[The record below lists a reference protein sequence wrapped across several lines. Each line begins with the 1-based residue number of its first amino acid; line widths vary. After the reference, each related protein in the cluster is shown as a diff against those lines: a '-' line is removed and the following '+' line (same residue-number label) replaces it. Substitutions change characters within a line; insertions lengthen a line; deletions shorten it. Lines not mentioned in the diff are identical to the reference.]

1 MCGLLKRVPRAG
13 RQRTVLVAVAAVV
26 AVGLGS
32 IVVGAMRGSPG
43 ELPIAGLPDGPVN
56 AEALADMVIRVDARG
71 QDPYAVRV
79 ELDGKPVA
87 ATVEGET
94 VVVRPGPL
102 PDGVHQLTASVP
114 GGFLRDGPEASKSIM
129 VDATAPVVLV
139 TAAPPMTSYRQ
150 PFVVRGTVQG
160 ARQVTLGSQ
169 PITPAADGSFEVTV
183 PHAPVGAEVKAVDV
197 AGNATTVPVDAAVDI
212 PRTRAVHVTAHA
224 WSHEGLRESV
234 LELARTGRIDT
245 VQLDIKDE
253 DGVIGYDSQVPL
265 AREAGA
271 ATTIYDAPDA
281 LRRLHD
287 MGLRVVGRI
296 VAFRDPK
303 VAEWAW
309 HSGRRDLVVQNADGR
324 PYSSHYGPIAF
335 TNFANPEIRGYNIDL
350 ATEAAKLGFDDIM
363 YDYVRRPD
371 GPLGQMRF
379 PGATTD
385 PTTSIA
391 EFLRESRD
399 PVHRAGAV
407 LGAAVFGIA
416 STRPEQIAQD
426 IPLIARYVDYVA
438 PMLYPS
444 HWNPGEYGVADPN
457 SQPYDIIYA
466 SLGDFIRLTE
476 GTGAEVMP
484 WLQDF
489 SLGVDYGPAQVRA
502 QIDAAAAA
510 GIDSYILWSPT
521 VRYHL

>member
-1 MCGLLKRVPRAG
+1 MCALLKRVPQSG
-13 RQRTVLVAVAAVV
+13 RQRTVLVAVAVVV
-26 AVGLGS
+26 AVGVGA

-43 ELPIAGLPDGPVN
+43 ELPVAGLPEGPVN
-56 AEALADMVIRVDARG
+56 AQALADMVIRVDASG
-71 QDPYAVRV
+71 QDPRAVRV
-79 ELDGKPVA
+79 EVDGEPVTG
-87 ATVEGET
+87 TVEGET
-94 VVVRPGPL
+94 VVVRPGPRT
-102 PDGVHQLTASVP
+102 DGVHQFTATVP
-114 GGFLRDGPEASKSIM
+114 GGFLRSGPETAKSFT
-129 VDATAPVVLV
+129 VDTTAPVVLI
-139 TAAPPMTSYRQ
+139 TATPPMTSYRQ

-160 ARQVTLGSQ
+160 AQQVTLGTQ
-169 PITPAADGSFEVTV
+169 PITPAADGSFEVTM
-183 PHAPVGAEVKAVDV
+183 PHAPVGAEVKAVDA
-197 AGNATTVPVDAAVDI
+197 AGNTTTVPVNAAVEI

-224 WSHEGLRESV
+224 WSHDGLRESV
-234 LELARTGRIDT
+234 LDLARAGRIDT

-265 AREAGA
+265 ARESGA
-271 ATTIYDAPDA
+271 ATTIYDAPAA
-281 LRRLHD
+281 LRQLHE

-296 VAFRDPK
+296 VAFRDPT

-309 HSGRRDLVVQNADGR
+309 HSGRRDWVVQNAGGQ

-335 TNFANPEIRGYNIDL
+335 TNFANPEIRRYNIDL
-350 ATEAAKLGFDDIM
+350 AAEAAKLGFDDIM

-371 GPLGQMRF
+371 GPLGQMQF
-379 PGATTD
+379 PGSPTD

-391 EFLRESRD
+391 EFLHESRD
-399 PVHRAGAV
+399 PVHQAGAV

-426 IPLIARYVDYVA
+426 IPMIAKYVDYVA

-444 HWNPGEYGVADPN
+444 HWNPGEYGVANPN
-457 SQPYDIIYA
+457 SQPYDIIFA

-476 GTGAEVMP
+476 GTGAEVIP

-489 SLGVDYGPAQVRA
+489 SLGVTYGPAEVQA
-502 QIDAAAAA
+502 QIDASAAA
-510 GIDSYILWSPT
+510 GIDSYILWSPN